1 MTNQEQSPLIAEVD
15 YPKAKELADLTSLI
29 HDVNICIKTCER
41 LIDFMGQE
49 NQDTLLQSSL
59 WTSALI
65 IYARCF
71 GAGKRFGITEEFL
84 SKLSGDP
91 VGAHKRYI
99 DTCSKH
105 IAHSVNP
112 LEQIKIG
119 LVLSDPQIERGVIG
133 IINLSQS
140 HITANKDGVD
150 TLRRLCIE
158 IGKKLA
164 ADGKLCIE
172 EALKIGKELPLDD
185 LYEKSY
191 MQTVT
196 PGPDDAGRPRE

>member
-1 MTNQEQSPLIAEVD
+1 MTNQEQTLLIAEVD
-15 YPKAKELADLTSLI
+15 FPKAKELADLTSLI
-29 HDVNICIKTCER
+29 HDVGICINTCQR
-41 LIDFMGQE
+41 LIDFMDQE
-49 NQDTLLQSSL
+49 NQDTLLQGSL

-71 GAGKRFGITEEFL
+71 GAGKKFGITEEFL

-99 DTCSKH
+99 NTCSKH

-119 LVLSDPQIERGVIG
+119 LVLSDPQIEKRVTG

-140 HITANKDGVD
+140 RITMNKDNVN
-150 TLRRLCIE
+150 TLITLCIE
-158 IGKKLA
+158 IRNKLA
-164 ADGKLCIE
+164 DDGKLCIE

-191 MQTVT
+191 MQTIAAGSV
-196 PGPDDAGRPRE
+196 DAGGPRE